1 MNADAG
7 DMVLKHGGKMKFWTS
22 LVFVLIM
29 GAQPLA
35 ASEPAHD
42 SLPPELMKLQQEG
55 ALTVRALWAWK
66 LVPES
71 TAGMAMEF
79 RALGLDL
86 ISADRAQ
93 LGSWLAQSGEGKLNL
108 SEAQRDVLGQ
118 LISRMDEGLPSG
130 KQPASGTSVAQEP
143 PVVDAGGKGETPDLG
158 EMIREIGAQADGGDP
173 GAKVSLALALRAG
186 ADGSPDP
193 IRSVALLEDAAA
205 AGNADAMAFLADEYE
220 SGLWV
225 PQDLEKAGQLR
236 RKAAEAGSQL
246 AQWGLK

>member
-1 MNADAG
+1 
-7 DMVLKHGGKMKFWTS
+7 MKFWMG
-22 LVFVLIM
+22 LVFTLVLWV
-29 GAQPLA
+29 QPLV

-42 SLPPELMKLQQEG
+42 TLPPELVRLQQEG
-55 ALTVRALWAWK
+55 KLTVRALWAWK

-93 LGSWLAQSGEGKLNL
+93 LAAWMGQVDEGQLVL
-108 SEAQRDVLGQ
+108 SEAQRDFLGQ

-130 KQPASGTSVAQEP
+130 EQPASEP
-143 PVVDAGGKGETPDLG
+143 PVAGPGGKGQIADLG
-158 EMIREIGAQADGGDP
+158 AMIRELGAQADGGDP
-173 GAKVSLALALRAG
+173 GAKVSLALAVRTG
-186 ADGSPDP
+186 ADGAPDP
-193 IRSVALLEDAAA
+193 IRSVALLEEAAA
-205 AGNADAMAFLADEYE
+205 AGDADAMALLADEYE

-225 PQDLEKAGQLR
+225 PRDVEKAGQLR

-246 AQWGLK
+246 AQWGLE

>member
-1 MNADAG
+1 MR
-7 DMVLKHGGKMKFWTS
+7 VWLC
-22 LVFVLIM
+22 FVILFL
-29 GAQPLA
+29 ASPLH
-35 ASEPAHD
+35 ASEPAVD
-42 SLPPELMKLQQEG
+42 TLPPELVRLRDEG
-55 ALTVRALWAWK
+55 QLTVRALWAWK

-93 LGSWLAQSGEGKLNL
+93 LASWLGQADEGQLDL

-130 KQPASGTSVAQEP
+130 EQPASETPVAQEP
-143 PVVDAGGKGETPDLG
+143 SVLDASANGKGEAKDLG
-158 EMIREIGAQADGGDP
+158 EMIRELGAQAEGGDP
-173 GAKVSLALALRAG
+173 KAKVSLALAVKAG
-186 ADGSPDP
+186 AGGSPDP

-205 AGNADAMAFLADEYE
+205 AGDADAMALLADEYE

-225 PQDLEKAGQLR
+225 PQNAEKAGQLR
-236 RKAAEAGSQL
+236 RKAAQAGSQL
-246 AQWGLK
+246 AQWGLE

>member
-1 MNADAG
+1 
-7 DMVLKHGGKMKFWTS
+7 LLLCLLF
-22 LVFVLIM
+22 LF
-29 GAQPLA
+29 LA
-35 ASEPAHD
+35 CPAYASEPAVD
-42 SLPPELMKLQQEG
+42 TLPPELVRLRDEG
-55 ALTVRALWAWK
+55 RLTVRALWAWK

-79 RALGLDL
+79 RAQGLDL

-93 LGSWLAQSGEGKLNL
+93 LASWLGQADEGQLEL

-130 KQPASGTSVAQEP
+130 DQPASGTSVAQEP
-143 PVVDAGGKGETPDLG
+143 SVVDANADGKGEAKDLG
-158 EMIREIGAQADGGDP
+158 EMIRELGDQAEGGDP
-173 GAKVSLALALRAG
+173 KAKVSLALAVKAG
-186 ADGSPDP
+186 AGGSPDP

-205 AGNADAMAFLADEYE
+205 AGDADAMALLADEYE

-225 PQDLEKAGQLR
+225 PQDAEKAGQLR

-246 AQWGLK
+246 AQWGLE

>member
-1 MNADAG
+1 
-7 DMVLKHGGKMKFWTS
+7 MKFLGS

-29 GAQPLA
+29 WAQPLA

-42 SLPPELMKLQQEG
+42 SLPPELVKLQQEG
-55 ALTVRALWAWK
+55 TLTVRALWAWK

-71 TAGMAMEF
+71 TAGMALEF
-79 RALGLDL
+79 RDLGLDL

-93 LGSWLAQSGEGKLNL
+93 LASWLLQAGEGKLSL

-118 LISRMDEGLPSG
+118 LISRMDEGLSSVE
-130 KQPASGTSVAQEP
+130 QSASGTSAAHEP
-143 PVVDAGGKGETPDLG
+143 PVVDAGGKDATPDLG
-158 EMIREIGAQADGGDP
+158 EMIGKLGAQADGGDP
-173 GAKVSLALALRAG
+173 GAKVSLALAVRVGAG
-186 ADGSPDP
+186 GSPDP
-193 IRSVALLEDAAA
+193 IRSVALLEEA
-205 AGNADAMAFLADEYE
+205 AGAGDADAMALLADEYE

-236 RKAAEAGSQL
+236 GKAAEAGSQL